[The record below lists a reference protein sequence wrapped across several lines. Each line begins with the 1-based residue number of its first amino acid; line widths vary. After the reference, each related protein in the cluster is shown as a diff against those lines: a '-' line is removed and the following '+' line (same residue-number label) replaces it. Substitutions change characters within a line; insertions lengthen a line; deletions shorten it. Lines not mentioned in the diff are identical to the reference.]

1 MQHLRWPLPVRP
13 ALPAPHVEKAG
24 HGGARRPPRCSAVAV
39 IRRAGTRGR
48 PALDHSLVRCGVH
61 RVWALSPRP
70 WRQAE
75 LAYRVGVGRAD
86 PRRRDRSVDAG
97 GRRRG
102 HGRRSP
108 GGCSCTGSDR
118 PLSFLDYRLRRARAR
133 PRLVQHPRL
142 TLTAAAG
149 DQLLACLILVIDQA
163 ACRGL

>member
-61 RVWALSPRP
+61 RGLSTVPTPVTSSGARLPRRSGPRWPSSPR
-70 WRQAE
+70 Q
-75 LAYRVGVGRAD
+75 VGRCWWTPTRPRPSQ
-86 PRRRDRSVDAG
+86 PRRVLLHWLG
-97 GRRRG
+97 QT
-102 HGRRSP
+102 P
-108 GGCSCTGSDR
+108 E
-118 PLSFLDYRLRRARAR
+118 FLDYRLRRARAR
-133 PRLVQHPRL
+133 PRLVQHPRP

-149 DQLLACLILVIDQA
+149 D
-163 ACRGL
+163 